1 MYQGKTASI
10 PEQLDAHIYHFYEDL
25 DMPLSELYQMIEAAM
40 FGSLTQLDEKM
51 DGQNVTFTVH
61 QGNLKFLSKG
71 ASYRR
76 LLSGGGMDLVDI
88 QMRYADNP
96 HILTAFTEA
105 YRALMPAAIE
115 YSDLFQDG
123 KIFIETA
130 LLHPVSSNTIAYDE
144 PSIRFIQIAAV
155 SPGSQA
161 DVKLYEEFVS
171 SAKVLI
177 DNFKIDHTPEAQ
189 VKKILIEGEGRIV
202 TLADDLDALLGS
214 ARLKR
219 SHTIRDL
226 VTELVRQ
233 HISTDQRYH
242 FIPQSLI
249 RDSAIRLA
257 TGRGTLHKK
266 FKKVA
271 PPENWE
277 QFKKIELRRSRVVSE
292 AIIPLEEI
300 IQRVGAYAFRNLE
313 FSLTANNHKDLVER
327 IQKIRQAH
335 DENRIEAS
343 PDQLESIRV
352 ALARL
357 TTNESLFETA
367 TEGVVFKWNGKTRK
381 LTGMFTPIN
390 KLLGFFKYGKTPAK
404 ISDPLV

>member
-1 MYQGKTASI
+1 MYQGKTVPI
-10 PEQLDAHIYHFYEDL
+10 PEKLDAHIYHFYEDL
-25 DMPLSELYQMIEAAM
+25 DMPIGELYQMIEAAL

-105 YRALMPAAIE
+105 YRALMPVAIE

-130 LLHPVSSNTIAYDE
+130 LLHPSSSNTIAYDE
-144 PSIRFIQIAAV
+144 PSIRFIQVAAV
-155 SPGSQA
+155 APGSES

-189 VKKILIEGEGRIV
+189 VKKILIEGEDRIASL
-202 TLADDLDALLGS
+202 TDDLDALLGS
-214 ARLKR
+214 SRLSR

-226 VTELVRQ
+226 VVELVRQ
-233 HISTDQRYH
+233 HISTDQRYR
-242 FIPQSLI
+242 FIPRSLI
-249 RDSAIRLA
+249 KDTAVRLA
-257 TGRGTLHKK
+257 TGRGNLHKK
-266 FKKVA
+266 FRKVA

-277 QFKKIELRRSRVVSE
+277 QFKEVEIRRSRAVSE

-300 IQRVGAYAFRNLE
+300 IQRVGTYAFRNLE
-313 FSLTANNHKDLVER
+313 FSLTASNHKEITDRVQE
-327 IQKIRQAH
+327 IRKAY
-335 DENRIEAS
+335 DENRIEAN

-357 TTNESLFETA
+357 ATNESLFETA

-390 KLLGFFKYGKTPAK
+390 KLLGFFRYGKTPAK
-404 ISDPLV
+404 ISVPLV